1 MSLRPLS
8 VLACVVVVGALVGC
22 SATSAPT
29 TQPSP
34 TAVVASNEELA
45 QQFVDALCPALIA
58 EAAFAEVWVNE
69 SASLEEIVANAEAS
83 RDEDTVTA
91 QTVEGFAETWPE
103 EYRADLALVE
113 DLYVGKSA
121 DYALV
126 AEATSLVPL
135 TTFEFGDVTEGNA
148 AAQRIADALE
158 IGTFDCG

>member
-1 MSLRPLS
+1 MRPFSL
-8 VLACVVVVGALVGC
+8 LACVVVLGALVGC
-22 SATSAPT
+22 STTSAPT

-34 TAVVASNEELA
+34 TSVVASNEELA
-45 QQFVDALCPALIA
+45 QQFSDALCPAIIA
-58 EAAFAEVWVNE
+58 EAAFAEVWANQN
-69 SASLEEIVANAEAS
+69 ASLEEIVANAETS

-91 QTVEGFAETWPE
+91 QTFGGFAETWPE

-113 DLYVGKSA
+113 DLYVGKAA

-126 AEATSLVPL
+126 AEATSLAPL

-158 IGTFDCG
+158 IETFDCG